1 MAKDPKPK
9 APKKTIFRYFDK
21 NPVRVATSN
30 LFIDTEGVPVDYMVG
45 VVFGEIGGQEL
56 INYSMTELS
65 GEENTSPIKDIY
77 RINDRFSSNNI
88 LSTNRGSQNPKPAAS
103 PEFTLDLLDY
113 VLDVSDETISTGY
126 SPVVDRY
133 IDIAESSPN
142 IYIDPNWQNI
152 VINLDDSAEGLI
164 LELDLVRFGETL

>member
-1 MAKDPKPK
+1 MAGKKDPKP
-9 APKKTIFRYFDK
+9 PKKTVFKYFDK

-30 LFIDTEGVPVDYMVG
+30 LFIDTESVPVDYMVG

-77 RINDRFSSNNI
+77 RINDRFSPFNI
-88 LSTNRGSQNPKPAAS
+88 LPTNRSPQNSNAIGAPD
-103 PEFTLDLLDY
+103 FTLDLLDY
-113 VLDVSDETISTGY
+113 TLSVTGETSFVNESNPLEYLRDIREE
-126 SPVVDRY
+126 SPNVY
-133 IDIAESSPN
+133 IDST
-142 IYIDPNWQNI
+142 WQNV
-152 VINLDDSAEGLI
+152 VINLDDAAEGLI

>member
-45 VVFGEIGGQEL
+45 VVFNEIGGQEL

-65 GEENTSPIKDIY
+65 GQENTSPIKDIY
-77 RINDRFSSNNI
+77 TINEKFSPFNI
-88 LSTNRGSQNPKPAAS
+88 LPTNRDSLNPSIPGA
-103 PEFTLDLLDY
+103 PELTLDLLDHTFDATNEIS
-113 VLDVSDETISTGY
+113 VITNPTIFSFKDIVSADQFE
-126 SPVVDRY
+126 Y
-133 IDIAESSPN
+133 IDAI
-142 IYIDPNWQNI
+142 WQNI
-152 VINLDDSAEGLI
+152 LINLEDSAEGLL
-164 LELDLVRFGETL
+164 LEVDLVRFGETL

>member
-30 LFIDTEGVPVDYMVG
+30 LFIDTEGVPADYMVG

-77 RINDRFSSNNI
+77 RINDKFSPFNI
-88 LSTNRGSQNPKPAAS
+88 LPTNRGSQNPS
-103 PEFTLDLLDY
+103 PSTRPDFTLDLLDY
-113 VLDVSDETISTGY
+113 TLDVSDETISTGY
-126 SPVVDRY
+126 NALVDRDLNIAEANPNTY
-133 IDIAESSPN
+133 IDS
-142 IYIDPNWQNI
+142 NWQNV
-152 VINLDDSAEGLI
+152 VINLNDSAEGLI